1 MAWTVNHPAEKLYY
15 VKCLKTTYLTD
26 TFIGETSAY
35 NNNDPT
41 MNSDVISPT
50 VAAKDMS
57 RLTRD
62 DKRLPKTEN
71 GKIELNAQ

>member
-41 MNSDVISPT
+41 MNSDVTSPT
-50 VAAKDMS
+50 AAAKD
-57 RLTRD
+57 RQFIRD

-71 GKIELNAQ
+71 GKIEINAQ